1 MKDLKFQQ
9 KAVHELV
16 EKTIELLRLPGHRRS
31 LIFKAPTG
39 AGKTVMASQLL
50 ADLTEELQTRG
61 DMPYTQVAY
70 I

>member
-39 AGKTVMASQLL
+39 AGIQ
-50 ADLTEELQTRG
+50 
-61 DMPYTQVAY
+61 
-70 I
+70 